1 MGLYVAAPL
10 FTEAERAFNLVV
22 ARALEAE
29 GHQVYLPQRD
39 TPPTHG
45 NGRTTSIF
53 HANLV
58 GLRNA
63 DAVVAVCDGQPGQ
76 WGPL

>member
-1 MGLYVAAPL
+1 MGLY
-10 FTEAERAFNLVV
+10 
-22 ARALEAE
+22 
-29 GHQVYLPQRD
+29 VYLPQRD

-63 DAVVAVCDGQPGQ
+63 DAAVAVCDGQPGQ